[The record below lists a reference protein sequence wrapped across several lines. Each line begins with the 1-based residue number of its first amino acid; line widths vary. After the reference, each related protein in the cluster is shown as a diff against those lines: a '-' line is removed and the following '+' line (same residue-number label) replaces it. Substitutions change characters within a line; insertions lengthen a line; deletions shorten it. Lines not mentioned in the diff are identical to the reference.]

1 MRARG
6 SRRLAERLAE
16 RAAPSDRGALSLDD
30 LAALVYRELAADVA
44 YDFACLAVTDPA
56 SGVVTWASKTRSLG
70 IGDEEFAAAEY
81 GGPDVNKFEDIA
93 RRTPPVGLLSVDTN
107 GHPETC
113 RRHRDFMQP
122 RFGFTDELRAAFVSR
137 GAVWGA
143 LGVYRGPGDPPFTT
157 EDGDAVAEAAPV
169 LAQAIQRSLFQLP
182 ADPDPATVD
191 TGHGGP
197 AVLVVDEADRATH
210 LTPAARTALDE
221 LGGRDHGSLPA
232 NLLAVVATC
241 RHTGAPFGTRVR
253 TPAGQWLS
261 LRAAPLA
268 GDDAD
273 QPGSDAA
280 ETGRDVVVTVEPA
293 PRAALS
299 RLALTA
305 HGLTARE
312 EEVALLVLQGANT
325 RSIAAA
331 LHLSPHTVQDH
342 LKKVFAKVGV
352 ASRRELTAKLMLA

>member
-1 MRARG
+1 VRAAGTRP
-6 SRRLAERLAE
+6 LAERLADKVTPRDGE
-16 RAAPSDRGALSLDD
+16 PLTLPD
-30 LAALVYRELAADVA
+30 LADLVYRELAVDVA
-44 YDFACLAVTDPA
+44 FDFACLAVTDPA

-70 IGDEEFAAAEY
+70 VGDEEFAAAEY
-81 GGPDVNKFEDIA
+81 GGPDVNKFEDLA
-93 RRTPPVGLLSVDTN
+93 RRTPPVGVLSVDTN

-113 RRHRDFMQP
+113 RRHREFMQP
-122 RFGFTDELRAAFVSR
+122 RFGFTDELRAVFVSR
-137 GAVWGA
+137 GAAWGA
-143 LGVYRGPGDPPFTT
+143 LGVYRGEGDPPFTA
-157 EDGDAVAEAAPV
+157 EDGAALAGVGPV
-169 LAQAIQRSLFQLP
+169 VAQAIQRALFQLP
-182 ADPDPATVD
+182 PPSGAATADPAAS
-191 TGHGGP
+191 GP
-197 AVLVVDEADRATH
+197 AVLVVDANDRATQV
-210 LTPAARTALDE
+210 TPAARDALE
-221 LGGRDHGSLPA
+221 QLGGRDHGSLPA

-253 TPAGQWLS
+253 TPAGPWLS
-261 LRAAPLA
+261 LRAAPLT
-268 GDDAD
+268 GEDE
-273 QPGSDAA
+273 AA
-280 ETGRDVVVTVEPA
+280 ESARADVVVTIEPA

-352 ASRRELTAKLMLA
+352 TSRRELTAKLILA